1 MPEDDGGGG
10 AAARDGFGGER
21 YETREF
27 QERVRDAY
35 CAVVRPGVFLT
46 LDASRSIDDLH
57 AQVQCVGVWVCVE
70 GLVHF

>member
-1 MPEDDGGGG
+1 MPDGDG

-27 QERVRDAY
+27 QARVKDAFG
-35 CAVVRPGVFLT
+35 AVVKPGVFLT

-57 AQVQCVGVWVCVE
+57 AQV
-70 GLVHF
+70 